1 MSIYLILHLFLLAG
15 GVIWVFLV
23 ISIPNEE
30 PKVDFTTRSGDS
42 SASALRE
49 TWQRAQMIRPNL
61 SRINARGRAGLV
73 SCLAEARVPVN
84 AAA

>member
-49 TWQRAQMIRPNL
+49 T
-61 SRINARGRAGLV
+61 
-73 SCLAEARVPVN
+73 
-84 AAA
+84 